1 MQINRDNTHDADRLR
16 DTLRGQQRQG
26 VGGDVQEVC
35 PDGLQ
40 LVSHQVPREEE
51 IWHKSLATGCY
62 FIKNGRISKKS
73 GPQMLQHAFFV

>member
-1 MQINRDNTHDADRLR
+1 MPIDYVIPFVDSSDREW
-16 DTLRGQQRQG
+16 
-26 VGGDVQEVC
+26 VGTYRKYAPTDCSWYLTRFRE
-35 PDGLQ
+35 
-40 LVSHQVPREEE
+40 EEE

>member
-1 MQINRDNTHDADRLR
+1 MIPIDYVIPFVDSSDREW
-16 DTLRGQQRQG
+16 
-26 VGGDVQEVC
+26 VGTYRKYAPTDCSWSSNATRFRE
-35 PDGLQ
+35 
-40 LVSHQVPREEE
+40 EEE